1 MKRILLPL
9 SLLLLLALAAGCS
22 AQGEAQLDPTMAQ
35 QLQIDETMA
44 ATLAPGI
51 QDVDVTDRGTD
62 LTIHVRQTLGNDREL
77 YVLYDVTLA
86 GTVAL
91 PAGEEGWF
99 GPQTVTLQGVEES
112 TASRGSVQ
120 SVFLDKEGQT
130 ITYLSY
136 FSRDT
141 AWPAGDLRLSV
152 GDFVS
157 DDASLTQEVAQ
168 VTWTPENQGTVL
180 EGTVQNPAGE
190 AVGSVTLT
198 PFSLSYAF
206 TEGAH
211 LELEEINGMA
221 LPNAYL
227 LDSQGMARRAGS
239 ASGGGGNWGT
249 TFRTPLDLT
258 TVSAVE
264 VAGYVV
270 PLGQGTAVP
279 ENWDAQATEQ
289 AAWDR
294 VLFYFGLDP
303 AEYTYFTYREDRWD
317 LFTMEEVLGLLWT
330 LQEGTAEGSQPV
342 FYRDD
347 GADLWYT
354 LLRQG
359 ESYQLYTLQRNPNPP
374 ADPENVTQRWLQAQ
388 PVRTLPAAEI
398 PAVEPMTHPAP
409 EEALAQAVGPAAQP
423 LDVAYG
429 TGPIQWALVYTN
441 PEEPGRACFLLQTG
455 EGEHRPVTMG
465 DEESGFVYL
474 PDSLAVEGDTVTA
487 SFREGEG
494 SDQVHDL
501 SLQFTRPAEGEV
513 RFTAGETLRT
523 LPEEEA

>member
-1 MKRILLPL
+1 M
-9 SLLLLLALAAGCS
+9 
-22 AQGEAQLDPTMAQ
+22 AQQLQIDETMAQ

-62 LTIHVRQTLGNDREL
+62 LTLHVRQTLGNDREL

-86 GTVAL
+86 GTVIL
-91 PAGEEGWF
+91 PDGEEGWF

-112 TASRGSVQ
+112 TAHSGRVQ
-120 SVFLDKEGQT
+120 TAFLDKERQT

-157 DDASLTQEVAQ
+157 DETSLTQEVAQ

-227 LDSQGMARRAGS
+227 LDRQGMARRAGS
-239 ASGGGGNWGT
+239 ASGGGKNWST

-279 ENWDAQATEQ
+279 DNWDPEATEQ

-294 VLFYFGLDP
+294 VFFSFGFDP
-303 AEYTYFTYREDRWD
+303 GDYTYVNYRAER
-317 LFTMEEVLGLLWT
+317 MEVFSQEEILGLLWT
-330 LQEGTAEGSQPV
+330 LQTGMAEGDQPAL
-342 FYRDD
+342 YRDE
-347 GADLWYT
+347 GRDLWYA

-359 ESYQLYTLQRNPNPP
+359 ENYHLYTLQPNPDLP
-374 ADPENVTQRWLQAQ
+374 ADSTEVTQFWVLAE
-388 PVRTLPAAEI
+388 PERTLPVEKV
-398 PAVEPMTHPAP
+398 PAVEP
-409 EEALAQAVGPAAQP
+409 
-423 LDVAYG
+423 
-429 TGPIQWALVYTN
+429 
-441 PEEPGRACFLLQTG
+441 
-455 EGEHRPVTMG
+455 VT
-465 DEESGFVYL
+465 
-474 PDSLAVEGDTVTA
+474 TTA
-487 SFREGEG
+487 
-494 SDQVHDL
+494 
-501 SLQFTRPAEGEV
+501 
-513 RFTAGETLRT
+513 AGESET
-523 LPEEEA
+523 

>member
-239 ASGGGGNWGT
+239 ASGGGKNWST

-294 VLFYFGLDP
+294 VLFYFGFDP
-303 AEYTYFTYREDRWD
+303 GDYTYVNYRAER
-317 LFTMEEVLGLLWT
+317 MEVFSQEEILGLLWT
-330 LQEGTAEGSQPV
+330 LQTGMAEGDQPAL
-342 FYRDD
+342 YRDE
-347 GADLWYT
+347 GKDLWYA

-359 ESYQLYTLQRNPNPP
+359 ENYHLYTLQPNPDLP
-374 ADPENVTQRWLQAQ
+374 ADSTEVTQFWVLAE
-388 PVRTLPAAEI
+388 PERTLPVEKV
-398 PAVEPMTHPAP
+398 PAVEP
-409 EEALAQAVGPAAQP
+409 V
-423 LDVAYG
+423 
-429 TGPIQWALVYTN
+429 
-441 PEEPGRACFLLQTG
+441 
-455 EGEHRPVTMG
+455 
-465 DEESGFVYL
+465 
-474 PDSLAVEGDTVTA
+474 TVTA
-487 SFREGEG
+487 
-494 SDQVHDL
+494 
-501 SLQFTRPAEGEV
+501 
-513 RFTAGETLRT
+513 AGES
-523 LPEEEA
+523 EA

>member
-1 MKRILLPL
+1 MKPILLPL
-9 SLLLLLALAAGCS
+9 SLLLLLLAAGCS
-22 AQGEAQLDPTMAQ
+22 AQGAAQVDPMVAQ
-35 QLQIDETMA
+35 QLHMDDA
-44 ATLAPGI
+44 LAEALSPSV
-51 QDVDVTDRGTD
+51 QNVDATDRGTD
-62 LTIHVRQTLGNDREL
+62 LTLHVRQTLGNDREL

-86 GTVAL
+86 GTVIL
-91 PAGEEGWF
+91 PDGEEGWF

-157 DDASLTQEVAQ
+157 DDTSLTQEVAQ

-258 TVSAVE
+258 TVSVVE

-279 ENWDAQATEQ
+279 DNWDAQATER

-294 VLFYFGLDP
+294 VFFSFGFDP
-303 AEYTYFTYREDRWD
+303 GDYTYVNYRAER
-317 LFTMEEVLGLLWT
+317 MEVFSQEEILGLLWT
-330 LQEGTAEGSQPV
+330 LQTGMAEGDQPV
-342 FYRDD
+342 LYRDE
-347 GADLWYT
+347 GRDLWYA

-359 ESYQLYTLQRNPNPP
+359 ENYHLYTLQPNPDLP
-374 ADPENVTQRWLQAQ
+374 ADSTEVTQFWVLAE
-388 PVRTLPAAEI
+388 PERTLPVEKV
-398 PAVEPMTHPAP
+398 PAVEP
-409 EEALAQAVGPAAQP
+409 V
-423 LDVAYG
+423 
-429 TGPIQWALVYTN
+429 
-441 PEEPGRACFLLQTG
+441 
-455 EGEHRPVTMG
+455 
-465 DEESGFVYL
+465 
-474 PDSLAVEGDTVTA
+474 TVTA
-487 SFREGEG
+487 
-494 SDQVHDL
+494 
-501 SLQFTRPAEGEV
+501 AEES
-513 RFTAGETLRT
+513 
-523 LPEEEA
+523 EA

>member
-1 MKRILLPL
+1 MKRILLSL

-62 LTIHVRQTLGNDREL
+62 LTLHVRQTLGNDREL

-86 GTVAL
+86 GTVIL
-91 PAGEEGWF
+91 PDGEEGWF

-112 TASRGSVQ
+112 TAHSGRVQ
-120 SVFLDKEGQT
+120 TAFLDKERQT

-157 DDASLTQEVAQ
+157 DETSLTQEVAQ

-227 LDSQGMARRAGS
+227 LDRQGMARRAGS
-239 ASGGGGNWGT
+239 ASGGGKNWST

-279 ENWDAQATEQ
+279 DNWDPEATEQ

-294 VLFYFGLDP
+294 VFFSFGFDP
-303 AEYTYFTYREDRWD
+303 GDYTYVNYRAER
-317 LFTMEEVLGLLWT
+317 MEVFSQEEILGLLWT
-330 LQEGTAEGSQPV
+330 LQTGMAEGDQPAL
-342 FYRDD
+342 YRDE
-347 GADLWYT
+347 GRDLWYA

-359 ESYQLYTLQRNPNPP
+359 ENYHLYTLQPNPDLP
-374 ADPENVTQRWLQAQ
+374 ADSTEVTQFWVLAE
-388 PVRTLPAAEI
+388 PERTLPVEKV
-398 PAVEPMTHPAP
+398 PAVEP
-409 EEALAQAVGPAAQP
+409 
-423 LDVAYG
+423 
-429 TGPIQWALVYTN
+429 
-441 PEEPGRACFLLQTG
+441 
-455 EGEHRPVTMG
+455 VT
-465 DEESGFVYL
+465 
-474 PDSLAVEGDTVTA
+474 TTA
-487 SFREGEG
+487 
-494 SDQVHDL
+494 
-501 SLQFTRPAEGEV
+501 
-513 RFTAGETLRT
+513 AGESET
-523 LPEEEA
+523 

>member
-35 QLQIDETMA
+35 QLQIDEAMA

-62 LTIHVRQTLGNDREL
+62 LTLHVRQTLGNDREL

-99 GPQTVTLQGVEES
+99 GPETVTLQGVEES

-279 ENWDAQATEQ
+279 ENWDAQATER

-294 VLFYFGLDP
+294 VFFSFGFDP
-303 AEYTYFTYREDRWD
+303 GDYTYVNYRAER
-317 LFTMEEVLGLLWT
+317 MEVFSQEEILGLLWT
-330 LQEGTAEGSQPV
+330 LQTGMAEGDQPAL
-342 FYRDD
+342 YRDE
-347 GADLWYT
+347 GKGLWYA

-359 ESYQLYTLQRNPNPP
+359 ENYHLYTLQPNPDLP
-374 ADPENVTQRWLQAQ
+374 ADSTEVTQFWVLAE
-388 PVRTLPAAEI
+388 PERTLPVEKV
-398 PAVEPMTHPAP
+398 PAVEP
-409 EEALAQAVGPAAQP
+409 
-423 LDVAYG
+423 
-429 TGPIQWALVYTN
+429 
-441 PEEPGRACFLLQTG
+441 
-455 EGEHRPVTMG
+455 VT
-465 DEESGFVYL
+465 
-474 PDSLAVEGDTVTA
+474 TTA
-487 SFREGEG
+487 
-494 SDQVHDL
+494 
-501 SLQFTRPAEGEV
+501 
-513 RFTAGETLRT
+513 AGESET
-523 LPEEEA
+523 

>member
-62 LTIHVRQTLGNDREL
+62 LTLHVRQTLGNDREL

-136 FSRDT
+136 FSRGIP
-141 AWPAGDLRLSV
+141 WPAGDLRLSV

-227 LDSQGMARRAGS
+227 VVSRGLARRGGS
-239 ASGGGGNWGT
+239 AAGGGRPLPT
-249 TFRTPLDLT
+249 HPRRYTPMT
-258 TVSAVE
+258 
-264 VAGYVV
+264 
-270 PLGQGTAVP
+270 PP
-279 ENWDAQATEQ
+279 
-289 AAWDR
+289 
-294 VLFYFGLDP
+294 
-303 AEYTYFTYREDRWD
+303 
-317 LFTMEEVLGLLWT
+317 
-330 LQEGTAEGSQPV
+330 TAE
-342 FYRDD
+342 
-347 GADLWYT
+347 
-354 LLRQG
+354 
-359 ESYQLYTLQRNPNPP
+359 
-374 ADPENVTQRWLQAQ
+374 
-388 PVRTLPAAEI
+388 
-398 PAVEPMTHPAP
+398 
-409 EEALAQAVGPAAQP
+409 
-423 LDVAYG
+423 
-429 TGPIQWALVYTN
+429 
-441 PEEPGRACFLLQTG
+441 
-455 EGEHRPVTMG
+455 
-465 DEESGFVYL
+465 SG
-474 PDSLAVEGDTVTA
+474 
-487 SFREGEG
+487 
-494 SDQVHDL
+494 
-501 SLQFTRPAEGEV
+501 
-513 RFTAGETLRT
+513 
-523 LPEEEA
+523 

>member
-1 MKRILLPL
+1 MKPILLPL
-9 SLLLLLALAAGCS
+9 SLLLLLLAAGCS
-22 AQGEAQLDPTMAQ
+22 AQGAAQVDPMVAQ
-35 QLQIDETMA
+35 QLHMDDA
-44 ATLAPGI
+44 LAEALSPSV
-51 QDVDVTDRGTD
+51 QNVDATDRGTD
-62 LTIHVRQTLGNDREL
+62 LTLHVRQTLGNDREL

-86 GTVAL
+86 GTVIL
-91 PAGEEGWF
+91 PDGEEGWF

-157 DDASLTQEVAQ
+157 DDTSLTQEVAQ

-279 ENWDAQATEQ
+279 DNWDAQATER

-294 VLFYFGLDP
+294 VFFSFGFDP
-303 AEYTYFTYREDRWD
+303 GDYTYVNYRAER
-317 LFTMEEVLGLLWT
+317 MEVFSQEEILGLLWT
-330 LQEGTAEGSQPV
+330 LQTGMAEGDQPAL
-342 FYRDD
+342 YRDE
-347 GADLWYT
+347 GRDLWYA

-359 ESYQLYTLQRNPNPP
+359 ENYHLYTLQPNPDLP
-374 ADPENVTQRWLQAQ
+374 ADSTEVTQFWVLAE
-388 PVRTLPAAEI
+388 PERTLPVEKV
-398 PAVEPMTHPAP
+398 PAVEP
-409 EEALAQAVGPAAQP
+409 V
-423 LDVAYG
+423 
-429 TGPIQWALVYTN
+429 
-441 PEEPGRACFLLQTG
+441 
-455 EGEHRPVTMG
+455 
-465 DEESGFVYL
+465 
-474 PDSLAVEGDTVTA
+474 TVTA
-487 SFREGEG
+487 
-494 SDQVHDL
+494 
-501 SLQFTRPAEGEV
+501 AEES
-513 RFTAGETLRT
+513 
-523 LPEEEA
+523 EA

>member
-35 QLQIDETMA
+35 QLQIDEAMA

-62 LTIHVRQTLGNDREL
+62 LTLHVRQTLGNDREL

-86 GTVAL
+86 GTVIL
-91 PAGEEGWF
+91 PDGEEGWF

-112 TASRGSVQ
+112 TAHSGSVQ
-120 SVFLDKEGQT
+120 TAFLDKERQT

-136 FSRDT
+136 FSRGIP
-141 AWPAGDLRLSV
+141 WPVGDLRLSV

-157 DDASLTQEVAQ
+157 DDTSLTQEVAEA
-168 VTWTPENQGTVL
+168 TWTPTNQGTIL
-180 EGTVQNPAGE
+180 EGEIQTPAGE
-190 AVGSVTLT
+190 TVGSVTLT
-198 PFSLSYAF
+198 PFSLSYTF
-206 TEGAH
+206 TQGAQPKM
-211 LELEEINGMA
+211 EEIGGTA
-221 LPNAYL
+221 LPSGYL

-279 ENWDAQATEQ
+279 ENWDAQATER

-294 VLFYFGLDP
+294 VFFSFGFDP
-303 AEYTYFTYREDRWD
+303 GDYTYVNYRAER
-317 LFTMEEVLGLLWT
+317 MEVFSQEEILGLLWT
-330 LQEGTAEGSQPV
+330 LQTGMAEGDQPAL
-342 FYRDD
+342 YRDE
-347 GADLWYT
+347 GKDLWYA

-388 PVRTLPAAEI
+388 PMRTLPAAEI
-398 PAVEPMTHPAP
+398 PAVEPMTYPTP

-487 SFREGEG
+487 SFREGDG

>member
-1 MKRILLPL
+1 MKPILLPL
-9 SLLLLLALAAGCS
+9 GLLLLLLAAGCS
-22 AQGEAQLDPTMAQ
+22 AQGAARMDPMVAQ
-35 QLQIDETMA
+35 QLHMDDA
-44 ATLAPGI
+44 LAEALSPSV
-51 QDVDVTDRGTD
+51 QNVDATDRGTD
-62 LTIHVRQTLGNDREL
+62 LTLHVRQTLGNDREL

-112 TASRGSVQ
+112 TAHSGRVQ
-120 SVFLDKEGQT
+120 TAFLDKERQT

-157 DDASLTQEVAQ
+157 DETSLTQEVAQ

-227 LDSQGMARRAGS
+227 LDRQGMARRAGS
-239 ASGGGGNWGT
+239 ASGGGKNWST

-279 ENWDAQATEQ
+279 DNWDPEATEQ

-294 VLFYFGLDP
+294 VFFSFGFDP
-303 AEYTYFTYREDRWD
+303 GDYTYVNYRAER
-317 LFTMEEVLGLLWT
+317 MEVFSQEEILGLLWT
-330 LQEGTAEGSQPV
+330 LQTGMAEGDQPAL
-342 FYRDD
+342 YRDE
-347 GADLWYT
+347 GRDLWYA

-359 ESYQLYTLQRNPNPP
+359 ENYHLYTLQPNPDLP
-374 ADPENVTQRWLQAQ
+374 ADSTEVTQFWVLAE
-388 PVRTLPAAEI
+388 PERTLPVEKV
-398 PAVEPMTHPAP
+398 PAVEP
-409 EEALAQAVGPAAQP
+409 
-423 LDVAYG
+423 
-429 TGPIQWALVYTN
+429 
-441 PEEPGRACFLLQTG
+441 
-455 EGEHRPVTMG
+455 VT
-465 DEESGFVYL
+465 
-474 PDSLAVEGDTVTA
+474 TTA
-487 SFREGEG
+487 
-494 SDQVHDL
+494 
-501 SLQFTRPAEGEV
+501 
-513 RFTAGETLRT
+513 AGESET
-523 LPEEEA
+523 

>member
-1 MKRILLPL
+1 MKPILLPL
-9 SLLLLLALAAGCS
+9 GLLLLLLAAGCS
-22 AQGEAQLDPTMAQ
+22 AQGAARMDPMVAQ
-35 QLQIDETMA
+35 QLHMDDA
-44 ATLAPGI
+44 LAEALSPSV
-51 QDVDVTDRGTD
+51 QNVDATDRGTD
-62 LTIHVRQTLGNDREL
+62 LTLHVRQTLGNDREL

-157 DDASLTQEVAQ
+157 DDTSLTQEVAQ

-239 ASGGGGNWGT
+239 ASGGGKNWST

-279 ENWDAQATEQ
+279 DNWDPEATEQ

-294 VLFYFGLDP
+294 VFFSFGFDP
-303 AEYTYFTYREDRWD
+303 EDYTYVNYRAER
-317 LFTMEEVLGLLWT
+317 MEVFSQEEILGLLWT
-330 LQEGTAEGSQPV
+330 LQTGMAEGDQPV
-342 FYRDD
+342 LYRDE
-347 GADLWYT
+347 GRDLWYA

-359 ESYQLYTLQRNPNPP
+359 ENYHLYTLQPNPDLP
-374 ADPENVTQRWLQAQ
+374 ADSTEVTQFWVQAE
-388 PVRTLPAAEI
+388 PERTLPVEKV
-398 PAVEPMTHPAP
+398 PAVEPVT
-409 EEALAQAVGPAAQP
+409 VTAA
-423 LDVAYG
+423 
-429 TGPIQWALVYTN
+429 
-441 PEEPGRACFLLQTG
+441 G
-455 EGEHRPVTMG
+455 EGE
-465 DEESGFVYL
+465 
-474 PDSLAVEGDTVTA
+474 A
-487 SFREGEG
+487 
-494 SDQVHDL
+494 
-501 SLQFTRPAEGEV
+501 
-513 RFTAGETLRT
+513 
-523 LPEEEA
+523 

>member
-1 MKRILLPL
+1 MKPILLPL
-9 SLLLLLALAAGCS
+9 SLLLLLLAAGCS
-22 AQGEAQLDPTMAQ
+22 AQGAAQVDPMVAQ
-35 QLQIDETMA
+35 QLHMDDA
-44 ATLAPGI
+44 LAEALSPSV
-51 QDVDVTDRGTD
+51 QNVDATDRGTD
-62 LTIHVRQTLGNDREL
+62 LTLHVRQTLGNDREL

-86 GTVAL
+86 GTVIL
-91 PAGEEGWF
+91 PDGEEGWF

-157 DDASLTQEVAQ
+157 DDTSLTQEVAQ

-249 TFRTPLDLT
+249 TFRTPLDPT

-279 ENWDAQATEQ
+279 ENWDAQATER

-294 VLFYFGLDP
+294 VFFSFGFDP
-303 AEYTYFTYREDRWD
+303 EDYTYVNYRAER
-317 LFTMEEVLGLLWT
+317 MEVFSQEEILGLLWT
-330 LQEGTAEGSQPV
+330 LQTGMAEGDQPV
-342 FYRDD
+342 LYRDE
-347 GADLWYT
+347 GKDLWYA

-359 ESYQLYTLQRNPNPP
+359 ENYHLYPLQPNPDLP
-374 ADPENVTQRWLQAQ
+374 ADSTEVTQFWVLAE
-388 PVRTLPAAEI
+388 PERTLPVEKV
-398 PAVEPMTHPAP
+398 PAVEP
-409 EEALAQAVGPAAQP
+409 V
-423 LDVAYG
+423 
-429 TGPIQWALVYTN
+429 
-441 PEEPGRACFLLQTG
+441 
-455 EGEHRPVTMG
+455 
-465 DEESGFVYL
+465 
-474 PDSLAVEGDTVTA
+474 TVTA
-487 SFREGEG
+487 
-494 SDQVHDL
+494 
-501 SLQFTRPAEGEV
+501 AEES
-513 RFTAGETLRT
+513 
-523 LPEEEA
+523 EA

>member
-35 QLQIDETMA
+35 QLQIDEAMA

-62 LTIHVRQTLGNDREL
+62 LTLHVRQTLGNDREL

-136 FSRDT
+136 FSRGIP
-141 AWPAGDLRLSV
+141 WPAGDLRLSV

-157 DDASLTQEVAQ
+157 DETSLTQEVAQ

-227 LDSQGMARRAGS
+227 LDRQGMARRAGS
-239 ASGGGGNWGT
+239 ASGGGKNWST

-279 ENWDAQATEQ
+279 DNWDPEATEQ

-294 VLFYFGLDP
+294 VFFSFGFDP
-303 AEYTYFTYREDRWD
+303 GDYTYVNYRAER
-317 LFTMEEVLGLLWT
+317 MEVFSQEEILGLLWT
-330 LQEGTAEGSQPV
+330 LQTGMAEGDQPAL
-342 FYRDD
+342 YRDE
-347 GADLWYT
+347 GRDLWYA

-359 ESYQLYTLQRNPNPP
+359 ENYHLYTLQPNPDLP
-374 ADPENVTQRWLQAQ
+374 ADSTEVTQFWVLAE
-388 PVRTLPAAEI
+388 PERTLPVEKV
-398 PAVEPMTHPAP
+398 PAVEP
-409 EEALAQAVGPAAQP
+409 
-423 LDVAYG
+423 
-429 TGPIQWALVYTN
+429 
-441 PEEPGRACFLLQTG
+441 
-455 EGEHRPVTMG
+455 VT
-465 DEESGFVYL
+465 
-474 PDSLAVEGDTVTA
+474 TTA
-487 SFREGEG
+487 
-494 SDQVHDL
+494 
-501 SLQFTRPAEGEV
+501 
-513 RFTAGETLRT
+513 AGESET
-523 LPEEEA
+523 

>member
-62 LTIHVRQTLGNDREL
+62 LTLHVRQTLGNDREL

-168 VTWTPENQGTVL
+168 ITWTPENQGTVL

-279 ENWDAQATEQ
+279 ENWDAQATER

-294 VLFYFGLDP
+294 VFFSFGFDP
-303 AEYTYFTYREDRWD
+303 GDYTYVNYRAER
-317 LFTMEEVLGLLWT
+317 MEVFSQEEILGLLWT
-330 LQEGTAEGSQPV
+330 LQTGMAEGDQPAL
-342 FYRDD
+342 YRDE
-347 GADLWYT
+347 GRDLWYA

-359 ESYQLYTLQRNPNPP
+359 ENYHLYTLQPNPDLP
-374 ADPENVTQRWLQAQ
+374 ADSTEVTQFWVLAE
-388 PVRTLPAAEI
+388 PERTLPVEKV
-398 PAVEPMTHPAP
+398 PAVEP
-409 EEALAQAVGPAAQP
+409 V
-423 LDVAYG
+423 
-429 TGPIQWALVYTN
+429 
-441 PEEPGRACFLLQTG
+441 
-455 EGEHRPVTMG
+455 
-465 DEESGFVYL
+465 
-474 PDSLAVEGDTVTA
+474 TVTA
-487 SFREGEG
+487 
-494 SDQVHDL
+494 
-501 SLQFTRPAEGEV
+501 AEES
-513 RFTAGETLRT
+513 
-523 LPEEEA
+523 EA

>member
-1 MKRILLPL
+1 MKPILLPL
-9 SLLLLLALAAGCS
+9 SLLLLLLAAGCS
-22 AQGEAQLDPTMAQ
+22 AQGAAQVDPMVAQ
-35 QLQIDETMA
+35 QLHMDDA
-44 ATLAPGI
+44 LAEALSPSV
-51 QDVDVTDRGTD
+51 QNVDATDRGTD
-62 LTIHVRQTLGNDREL
+62 LTLHVRQTLGNDREL

-86 GTVAL
+86 GTVIL
-91 PAGEEGWF
+91 PDGEEGWF

-157 DDASLTQEVAQ
+157 DDTSLTQEVAQ

-227 LDSQGMARRAGS
+227 LDRQGMARRAGS
-239 ASGGGGNWGT
+239 ASGGGKNWST

-279 ENWDAQATEQ
+279 DNWDPEATEQ

-294 VLFYFGLDP
+294 VFFSFGFDP
-303 AEYTYFTYREDRWD
+303 GDYTYVNYRAER
-317 LFTMEEVLGLLWT
+317 MEVFSQEEILGLLWT
-330 LQEGTAEGSQPV
+330 LQTGMAEGDQPAL
-342 FYRDD
+342 YRDE
-347 GADLWYT
+347 GRDLWYA

-359 ESYQLYTLQRNPNPP
+359 ENYHLYTLQPNPDLP
-374 ADPENVTQRWLQAQ
+374 ADSTEVTQFWVLAE
-388 PVRTLPAAEI
+388 PERTLPVEKV
-398 PAVEPMTHPAP
+398 PAVEP
-409 EEALAQAVGPAAQP
+409 
-423 LDVAYG
+423 
-429 TGPIQWALVYTN
+429 
-441 PEEPGRACFLLQTG
+441 
-455 EGEHRPVTMG
+455 VT
-465 DEESGFVYL
+465 
-474 PDSLAVEGDTVTA
+474 TTA
-487 SFREGEG
+487 
-494 SDQVHDL
+494 
-501 SLQFTRPAEGEV
+501 
-513 RFTAGETLRT
+513 AGESET
-523 LPEEEA
+523 

>member
-62 LTIHVRQTLGNDREL
+62 LTLHVRQTLGNDREL

-239 ASGGGGNWGT
+239 ASGGGKNWST

-279 ENWDAQATEQ
+279 DNWDPEATEQ

-294 VLFYFGLDP
+294 VFFSFGFDP
-303 AEYTYFTYREDRWD
+303 GDYTYVNYRAER
-317 LFTMEEVLGLLWT
+317 MEVFSQEEILGLLWT
-330 LQEGTAEGSQPV
+330 LQTGMAEGDQPAL
-342 FYRDD
+342 YRDE
-347 GADLWYT
+347 GRDLWYA

-359 ESYQLYTLQRNPNPP
+359 ENYHLYTLQPNPDLP
-374 ADPENVTQRWLQAQ
+374 ADSTEVTQFWVLAE
-388 PVRTLPAAEI
+388 PERTLPVEKV
-398 PAVEPMTHPAP
+398 PAVEP
-409 EEALAQAVGPAAQP
+409 
-423 LDVAYG
+423 
-429 TGPIQWALVYTN
+429 
-441 PEEPGRACFLLQTG
+441 
-455 EGEHRPVTMG
+455 VT
-465 DEESGFVYL
+465 
-474 PDSLAVEGDTVTA
+474 TTA
-487 SFREGEG
+487 
-494 SDQVHDL
+494 
-501 SLQFTRPAEGEV
+501 
-513 RFTAGETLRT
+513 AGESET
-523 LPEEEA
+523 

>member
-1 MKRILLPL
+1 MKRILLSL

-35 QLQIDETMA
+35 QLQIDEAMA

-62 LTIHVRQTLGNDREL
+62 LTLHVRQTLGNDREL

-86 GTVAL
+86 GTVIL
-91 PAGEEGWF
+91 PDGEEGWF

-112 TASRGSVQ
+112 TAHSGSVQ
-120 SVFLDKEGQT
+120 TAFLDKERQT

-136 FSRDT
+136 FSRGIP
-141 AWPAGDLRLSV
+141 WPAGDLRLSV

-157 DDASLTQEVAQ
+157 DATSLTQEVAQ

-221 LPNAYL
+221 LPDAYL

-239 ASGGGGNWGT
+239 ASGGGKNWST

-279 ENWDAQATEQ
+279 ENWDAQATER

-294 VLFYFGLDP
+294 VFFSFGFDP
-303 AEYTYFTYREDRWD
+303 GDYTYVNYRAER
-317 LFTMEEVLGLLWT
+317 MEVFSQEEILGLLWT
-330 LQEGTAEGSQPV
+330 LQTGMAEGDQPV
-342 FYRDD
+342 LYRDE
-347 GADLWYT
+347 GKDLWYA

-359 ESYQLYTLQRNPNPP
+359 ENYHLYTLQPNPDLP
-374 ADPENVTQRWLQAQ
+374 ADSTEVTQFWVLAE
-388 PVRTLPAAEI
+388 PERTLPVEKV
-398 PAVEPMTHPAP
+398 PAVEP
-409 EEALAQAVGPAAQP
+409 V
-423 LDVAYG
+423 
-429 TGPIQWALVYTN
+429 
-441 PEEPGRACFLLQTG
+441 
-455 EGEHRPVTMG
+455 
-465 DEESGFVYL
+465 
-474 PDSLAVEGDTVTA
+474 TVTA
-487 SFREGEG
+487 
-494 SDQVHDL
+494 
-501 SLQFTRPAEGEV
+501 AEES
-513 RFTAGETLRT
+513 
-523 LPEEEA
+523 EA

>member
-1 MKRILLPL
+1 MKPILLPL
-9 SLLLLLALAAGCS
+9 GLLLLLLAAGCS
-22 AQGEAQLDPTMAQ
+22 AQGAARMDPMVAQ
-35 QLQIDETMA
+35 QLHMDDA
-44 ATLAPGI
+44 LAEALSPSV
-51 QDVDVTDRGTD
+51 QNVDATDRGTD
-62 LTIHVRQTLGNDREL
+62 LTLHVRQTLGNDREL

-157 DDASLTQEVAQ
+157 DDTSLTQEVAQ

-239 ASGGGGNWGT
+239 ASGGGKNWST

-279 ENWDAQATEQ
+279 DNWDPEATEQ

-294 VLFYFGLDP
+294 VFFSFGFDP
-303 AEYTYFTYREDRWD
+303 GDYTYVNYRAER
-317 LFTMEEVLGLLWT
+317 MEVFSQEEILGLLWT
-330 LQEGTAEGSQPV
+330 LQTGMAEGDQPAL
-342 FYRDD
+342 YRDE
-347 GADLWYT
+347 GRDLWYA

-359 ESYQLYTLQRNPNPP
+359 ENYHLYTLQPNPDLP
-374 ADPENVTQRWLQAQ
+374 ADSTEVTQFWVLAE
-388 PVRTLPAAEI
+388 PERTLPVEKV
-398 PAVEPMTHPAP
+398 PAVEP
-409 EEALAQAVGPAAQP
+409 
-423 LDVAYG
+423 
-429 TGPIQWALVYTN
+429 
-441 PEEPGRACFLLQTG
+441 
-455 EGEHRPVTMG
+455 VT
-465 DEESGFVYL
+465 
-474 PDSLAVEGDTVTA
+474 TTA
-487 SFREGEG
+487 
-494 SDQVHDL
+494 
-501 SLQFTRPAEGEV
+501 
-513 RFTAGETLRT
+513 AGESET
-523 LPEEEA
+523 

>member
-62 LTIHVRQTLGNDREL
+62 LTLHVRQTLGNDREL

-136 FSRDT
+136 FSRGIP
-141 AWPAGDLRLSV
+141 WPAGDLRLSV

-157 DDASLTQEVAQ
+157 DATSLTQEVAQ

-239 ASGGGGNWGT
+239 ASGGGKNWST

-279 ENWDAQATEQ
+279 ENWDAQATER

-294 VLFYFGLDP
+294 VFFSFGFDP
-303 AEYTYFTYREDRWD
+303 GDYTYVNYRAER
-317 LFTMEEVLGLLWT
+317 MEVFSQEEILGLLWT
-330 LQEGTAEGSQPV
+330 LQTGMAEGDQPV
-342 FYRDD
+342 LYRDE
-347 GADLWYT
+347 GKDLWYA

-359 ESYQLYTLQRNPNPP
+359 ENYHLYTLQPNPDLP
-374 ADPENVTQRWLQAQ
+374 ADSTEVTQFWVLAE
-388 PVRTLPAAEI
+388 PERTLPVEKV
-398 PAVEPMTHPAP
+398 PAVEP
-409 EEALAQAVGPAAQP
+409 V
-423 LDVAYG
+423 
-429 TGPIQWALVYTN
+429 
-441 PEEPGRACFLLQTG
+441 
-455 EGEHRPVTMG
+455 
-465 DEESGFVYL
+465 
-474 PDSLAVEGDTVTA
+474 TVTA
-487 SFREGEG
+487 
-494 SDQVHDL
+494 
-501 SLQFTRPAEGEV
+501 AEES
-513 RFTAGETLRT
+513 
-523 LPEEEA
+523 EA

>member
-62 LTIHVRQTLGNDREL
+62 LTLHVRQTLGNDREL

-86 GTVAL
+86 GTVIL
-91 PAGEEGWF
+91 PDGEEGWF
-99 GPQTVTLQGVEES
+99 GP
-112 TASRGSVQ
+112 
-120 SVFLDKEGQT
+120 QT

-136 FSRDT
+136 FSRGIP
-141 AWPAGDLRLSV
+141 WPAGDLRLSV

-157 DDASLTQEVAQ
+157 DDTSLTQEVAEA
-168 VTWTPENQGTVL
+168 TWTPTNQGTIL
-180 EGTVQNPAGE
+180 EGEIQTPAGE
-190 AVGSVTLT
+190 TVGSVTLT
-198 PFSLSYAF
+198 PFSLSYTF
-206 TEGAH
+206 TQGAQPKM
-211 LELEEINGMA
+211 EEIGGTA
-221 LPNAYL
+221 LPSGYL

-279 ENWDAQATEQ
+279 ENWDAQATER

-294 VLFYFGLDP
+294 VFFSFGFDP
-303 AEYTYFTYREDRWD
+303 GDYTYVNYRAER
-317 LFTMEEVLGLLWT
+317 MEVFSQEEILGLLWT
-330 LQEGTAEGSQPV
+330 LQTGMAEGDQPAL
-342 FYRDD
+342 YRDE
-347 GADLWYT
+347 GRDLWYA

-359 ESYQLYTLQRNPNPP
+359 ENYHLYTLQPNPDLP
-374 ADPENVTQRWLQAQ
+374 ADSTEVTQFWVQAE
-388 PVRTLPAAEI
+388 PERTLPVEKV
-398 PAVEPMTHPAP
+398 PAVEP
-409 EEALAQAVGPAAQP
+409 
-423 LDVAYG
+423 
-429 TGPIQWALVYTN
+429 
-441 PEEPGRACFLLQTG
+441 
-455 EGEHRPVTMG
+455 VT
-465 DEESGFVYL
+465 
-474 PDSLAVEGDTVTA
+474 TTA
-487 SFREGEG
+487 
-494 SDQVHDL
+494 
-501 SLQFTRPAEGEV
+501 
-513 RFTAGETLRT
+513 AGES
-523 LPEEEA
+523 EA

>member
-1 MKRILLPL
+1 MKRILLSL

-35 QLQIDETMA
+35 QLQIDEAMA

-62 LTIHVRQTLGNDREL
+62 LTLHVRQTLGNDREL

-86 GTVAL
+86 GTVIL
-91 PAGEEGWF
+91 PDGEEGWF

-112 TASRGSVQ
+112 TAHSGSVQ
-120 SVFLDKEGQT
+120 TAFLDKERQT

-136 FSRDT
+136 FSRGIP
-141 AWPAGDLRLSV
+141 WPAGDLRLSV

-157 DDASLTQEVAQ
+157 DATSLTQEVAQ

-239 ASGGGGNWGT
+239 ASGGGKNWST

-279 ENWDAQATEQ
+279 ENWDAQATER

-294 VLFYFGLDP
+294 VFFSFGFDP
-303 AEYTYFTYREDRWD
+303 GDYTYVNYRAER
-317 LFTMEEVLGLLWT
+317 MEVFSQEEILGLLWT
-330 LQEGTAEGSQPV
+330 LQTGMAEGDQPV
-342 FYRDD
+342 LYRDE
-347 GADLWYT
+347 GKDLWYA

-359 ESYQLYTLQRNPNPP
+359 ENYHLYTLQPNPDLP
-374 ADPENVTQRWLQAQ
+374 ADSTEVTQFWVLAE
-388 PVRTLPAAEI
+388 PERTLPVEKV
-398 PAVEPMTHPAP
+398 PAVEP
-409 EEALAQAVGPAAQP
+409 V
-423 LDVAYG
+423 
-429 TGPIQWALVYTN
+429 
-441 PEEPGRACFLLQTG
+441 
-455 EGEHRPVTMG
+455 
-465 DEESGFVYL
+465 
-474 PDSLAVEGDTVTA
+474 TVTA
-487 SFREGEG
+487 
-494 SDQVHDL
+494 
-501 SLQFTRPAEGEV
+501 AEES
-513 RFTAGETLRT
+513 
-523 LPEEEA
+523 EA

>member
-1 MKRILLPL
+1 MKRILLSL
-9 SLLLLLALAAGCS
+9 SLLPLLALA
-22 AQGEAQLDPTMAQ
+22 QQLQIDETMAQ

-62 LTIHVRQTLGNDREL
+62 LTLHVRQTLGNDREL

-86 GTVAL
+86 GTVIL
-91 PAGEEGWF
+91 PDGEEGWF

-112 TASRGSVQ
+112 TAHSGRVQ
-120 SVFLDKEGQT
+120 TAFLDKERQT

-157 DDASLTQEVAQ
+157 DETSLTQEVAQ

-227 LDSQGMARRAGS
+227 LDRQGMARRAGS
-239 ASGGGGNWGT
+239 ASGGGKNWST

-279 ENWDAQATEQ
+279 DNWDPEATEQ

-294 VLFYFGLDP
+294 VFFSFGFDP
-303 AEYTYFTYREDRWD
+303 GDYTYVNYRAER
-317 LFTMEEVLGLLWT
+317 MEVFSQEEILGLLWT
-330 LQEGTAEGSQPV
+330 LQTGMAEGDQPAL
-342 FYRDD
+342 YRDE
-347 GADLWYT
+347 GRDLWYA

-359 ESYQLYTLQRNPNPP
+359 ENYHLYTLQPNPDLP
-374 ADPENVTQRWLQAQ
+374 ADSTEVTQFWVLAE
-388 PVRTLPAAEI
+388 PERTLPVEKV
-398 PAVEPMTHPAP
+398 PAVEP
-409 EEALAQAVGPAAQP
+409 
-423 LDVAYG
+423 
-429 TGPIQWALVYTN
+429 
-441 PEEPGRACFLLQTG
+441 
-455 EGEHRPVTMG
+455 VT
-465 DEESGFVYL
+465 
-474 PDSLAVEGDTVTA
+474 TTA
-487 SFREGEG
+487 
-494 SDQVHDL
+494 
-501 SLQFTRPAEGEV
+501 
-513 RFTAGETLRT
+513 AGESET
-523 LPEEEA
+523 

>member
-1 MKRILLPL
+1 MKRILLSL

-62 LTIHVRQTLGNDREL
+62 LTLHVRQTLGNDREL

-86 GTVAL
+86 GTVIL
-91 PAGEEGWF
+91 PDGEEGWF

-112 TASRGSVQ
+112 TAHSGRVQ
-120 SVFLDKEGQT
+120 TAFLDKERQT

-157 DDASLTQEVAQ
+157 DETSLTQEVAQ

-198 PFSLSYAF
+198 PFSLSSAF
-206 TEGAH
+206 TQGAQPKM
-211 LELEEINGMA
+211 EEIGGTA
-221 LPNAYL
+221 LPSGYF

-239 ASGGGGNWGT
+239 ASGGGGNWST

-279 ENWDAQATEQ
+279 ENWDAQATER

-330 LQEGTAEGSQPV
+330 LQTGMAEGDQPV
-342 FYRDD
+342 LYRDE
-347 GADLWYT
+347 GKDLWYA

-359 ESYQLYTLQRNPNPP
+359 ENYHLYTLQPNPDLP
-374 ADPENVTQRWLQAQ
+374 ADSTEVTQFWVLAE
-388 PVRTLPAAEI
+388 PERTLPVEKV
-398 PAVEPMTHPAP
+398 PAVEP
-409 EEALAQAVGPAAQP
+409 V
-423 LDVAYG
+423 
-429 TGPIQWALVYTN
+429 
-441 PEEPGRACFLLQTG
+441 
-455 EGEHRPVTMG
+455 
-465 DEESGFVYL
+465 
-474 PDSLAVEGDTVTA
+474 TVTA
-487 SFREGEG
+487 
-494 SDQVHDL
+494 
-501 SLQFTRPAEGEV
+501 AEES
-513 RFTAGETLRT
+513 
-523 LPEEEA
+523 EA

>member
-35 QLQIDETMA
+35 QLQIDEAMA

-62 LTIHVRQTLGNDREL
+62 LTLHVRQTLGNDREL

-86 GTVAL
+86 GTVIL
-91 PAGEEGWF
+91 PDGEEGWF

-112 TASRGSVQ
+112 TAHSGRVQ
-120 SVFLDKEGQT
+120 TAFLDKERQT

-157 DDASLTQEVAQ
+157 DETSLTQEVAQ

-227 LDSQGMARRAGS
+227 LDRQGMARRAGS
-239 ASGGGGNWGT
+239 ASGGGKNWST

-279 ENWDAQATEQ
+279 DNWDPEATEQ

-294 VLFYFGLDP
+294 VFFSFGFDP
-303 AEYTYFTYREDRWD
+303 GDYTYVNYRAER
-317 LFTMEEVLGLLWT
+317 MEVFSQEEILGLLWT
-330 LQEGTAEGSQPV
+330 LQTGMAEGDQPAL
-342 FYRDD
+342 YRDE
-347 GADLWYT
+347 GRDLWYA

-359 ESYQLYTLQRNPNPP
+359 ENYHLYTLQPNPDLP
-374 ADPENVTQRWLQAQ
+374 ADSTEVTQFWVLAE
-388 PVRTLPAAEI
+388 PERTLPVEKV
-398 PAVEPMTHPAP
+398 PAVEP
-409 EEALAQAVGPAAQP
+409 
-423 LDVAYG
+423 
-429 TGPIQWALVYTN
+429 
-441 PEEPGRACFLLQTG
+441 
-455 EGEHRPVTMG
+455 VT
-465 DEESGFVYL
+465 
-474 PDSLAVEGDTVTA
+474 TTA
-487 SFREGEG
+487 
-494 SDQVHDL
+494 
-501 SLQFTRPAEGEV
+501 
-513 RFTAGETLRT
+513 AGESET
-523 LPEEEA
+523 

>member
-1 MKRILLPL
+1 MKPILLPL
-9 SLLLLLALAAGCS
+9 SLLLLLLAAGCS
-22 AQGEAQLDPTMAQ
+22 AQGAAQVDPMVAQ
-35 QLQIDETMA
+35 QLHMDDA
-44 ATLAPGI
+44 LAEALSPSV
-51 QDVDVTDRGTD
+51 QNVDATDRGTD
-62 LTIHVRQTLGNDREL
+62 LTLHVRQTLGNDREL

-86 GTVAL
+86 GTVIL
-91 PAGEEGWF
+91 PDGEEGWF

-157 DDASLTQEVAQ
+157 DDTSLTQEVAQ

-279 ENWDAQATEQ
+279 ENWDAQATER

-294 VLFYFGLDP
+294 VFFSFGFDP
-303 AEYTYFTYREDRWD
+303 EDYTYVNYRAER
-317 LFTMEEVLGLLWT
+317 MEVFSQEEILGLLWT
-330 LQEGTAEGSQPV
+330 LQTGMAEGDQPV
-342 FYRDD
+342 LYRDE
-347 GADLWYT
+347 GKDLWYA

-359 ESYQLYTLQRNPNPP
+359 ENYHLYTLQPNPDLP
-374 ADPENVTQRWLQAQ
+374 ADSTEVTQFWVLAE
-388 PVRTLPAAEI
+388 PERTLPVEKV
-398 PAVEPMTHPAP
+398 PAVEP
-409 EEALAQAVGPAAQP
+409 
-423 LDVAYG
+423 
-429 TGPIQWALVYTN
+429 
-441 PEEPGRACFLLQTG
+441 
-455 EGEHRPVTMG
+455 VT
-465 DEESGFVYL
+465 
-474 PDSLAVEGDTVTA
+474 TTA
-487 SFREGEG
+487 
-494 SDQVHDL
+494 
-501 SLQFTRPAEGEV
+501 
-513 RFTAGETLRT
+513 AGESET
-523 LPEEEA
+523 

>member
-1 MKRILLPL
+1 MKPILLPL
-9 SLLLLLALAAGCS
+9 GLLLLLLAAGCS
-22 AQGEAQLDPTMAQ
+22 AQGAARMDPMVAQ
-35 QLQIDETMA
+35 QLHMDDA
-44 ATLAPGI
+44 LAEALGPSV
-51 QDVDVTDRGTD
+51 QNVDATDRGTD
-62 LTIHVRQTLGNDREL
+62 LTLHVRQTLGNDREL

-157 DDASLTQEVAQ
+157 DDTSLTQEVAQ

-239 ASGGGGNWGT
+239 ASGGGKNWST

-279 ENWDAQATEQ
+279 DNWDPEATEQ

-294 VLFYFGLDP
+294 VFFSFGFDP
-303 AEYTYFTYREDRWD
+303 GDYTYVNYRAER
-317 LFTMEEVLGLLWT
+317 MEVFSQEEILGLLWT
-330 LQEGTAEGSQPV
+330 LQTGMAEGDQPAL
-342 FYRDD
+342 YRDE
-347 GADLWYT
+347 GRDLWYA

-359 ESYQLYTLQRNPNPP
+359 ENYHLYTLQPNPDLP
-374 ADPENVTQRWLQAQ
+374 ADSTEVTQFWVLAE
-388 PVRTLPAAEI
+388 PERTLPVEKV
-398 PAVEPMTHPAP
+398 PAVEP
-409 EEALAQAVGPAAQP
+409 
-423 LDVAYG
+423 
-429 TGPIQWALVYTN
+429 
-441 PEEPGRACFLLQTG
+441 
-455 EGEHRPVTMG
+455 VT
-465 DEESGFVYL
+465 
-474 PDSLAVEGDTVTA
+474 TTA
-487 SFREGEG
+487 
-494 SDQVHDL
+494 
-501 SLQFTRPAEGEV
+501 
-513 RFTAGETLRT
+513 AGESET
-523 LPEEEA
+523 

>member
-239 ASGGGGNWGT
+239 ASGGGKNWST

-279 ENWDAQATEQ
+279 ENWDAQATER

-294 VLFYFGLDP
+294 VFFSFGFDP
-303 AEYTYFTYREDRWD
+303 GDYTYVNYRAER
-317 LFTMEEVLGLLWT
+317 MEVFSQEEILGLLWT
-330 LQEGTAEGSQPV
+330 LQTGMAEGDQPV
-342 FYRDD
+342 LYRDE
-347 GADLWYT
+347 GRDLWYA
-354 LLRQG
+354 LLRQR
-359 ESYQLYTLQRNPNPP
+359 ENYHLYTLQPNPDLP
-374 ADPENVTQRWLQAQ
+374 ADSTEVTQFWVLAE
-388 PVRTLPAAEI
+388 PERTLPVEKV
-398 PAVEPMTHPAP
+398 PAVEP
-409 EEALAQAVGPAAQP
+409 V
-423 LDVAYG
+423 
-429 TGPIQWALVYTN
+429 
-441 PEEPGRACFLLQTG
+441 
-455 EGEHRPVTMG
+455 
-465 DEESGFVYL
+465 
-474 PDSLAVEGDTVTA
+474 TVTA
-487 SFREGEG
+487 
-494 SDQVHDL
+494 
-501 SLQFTRPAEGEV
+501 AEES
-513 RFTAGETLRT
+513 
-523 LPEEEA
+523 EA

>member
-62 LTIHVRQTLGNDREL
+62 LTLHVRQTLGNDREL

-112 TASRGSVQ
+112 TAHSGSVQ
-120 SVFLDKEGQT
+120 TAFLDKERQT

-157 DDASLTQEVAQ
+157 DETSLTQEVAQ

-227 LDSQGMARRAGS
+227 LDRQGMARRAGS
-239 ASGGGGNWGT
+239 ASGGGKNWST

-279 ENWDAQATEQ
+279 DNWDPEATEQ

-294 VLFYFGLDP
+294 VFFSFGFDP
-303 AEYTYFTYREDRWD
+303 GDYTYVNYRAER
-317 LFTMEEVLGLLWT
+317 MEVFSQEEILGLLWT
-330 LQEGTAEGSQPV
+330 LQTGMAEGDQPAL
-342 FYRDD
+342 YRDE
-347 GADLWYT
+347 GRDLWYA

-359 ESYQLYTLQRNPNPP
+359 ENYHLYTLQPNPDLP
-374 ADPENVTQRWLQAQ
+374 ADSTEVTQFWVLAE
-388 PVRTLPAAEI
+388 PERTLPVEKV
-398 PAVEPMTHPAP
+398 PAVEP
-409 EEALAQAVGPAAQP
+409 
-423 LDVAYG
+423 
-429 TGPIQWALVYTN
+429 
-441 PEEPGRACFLLQTG
+441 
-455 EGEHRPVTMG
+455 VT
-465 DEESGFVYL
+465 
-474 PDSLAVEGDTVTA
+474 TTA
-487 SFREGEG
+487 
-494 SDQVHDL
+494 
-501 SLQFTRPAEGEV
+501 
-513 RFTAGETLRT
+513 AGESET
-523 LPEEEA
+523 

>member
-62 LTIHVRQTLGNDREL
+62 LTLHVRQTLGNDREL

-112 TASRGSVQ
+112 TAHSGRVQ
-120 SVFLDKEGQT
+120 TAFLDKERQT

-157 DDASLTQEVAQ
+157 DETSLTQEVAQ

-239 ASGGGGNWGT
+239 ASGGGKNWST

-279 ENWDAQATEQ
+279 DNWDPEATEQ

-294 VLFYFGLDP
+294 VFFSFGFDP
-303 AEYTYFTYREDRWD
+303 GDYTYVNYRAER
-317 LFTMEEVLGLLWT
+317 MEVFSQEEILGLLWT
-330 LQEGTAEGSQPV
+330 LQTGMAEGDQPAL
-342 FYRDD
+342 YRDE
-347 GADLWYT
+347 GRDLWYA

-359 ESYQLYTLQRNPNPP
+359 ENYHLYTLQPNPDLP
-374 ADPENVTQRWLQAQ
+374 ADSTEVTQFWVLAE
-388 PVRTLPAAEI
+388 PERTLPVEKV
-398 PAVEPMTHPAP
+398 PAVEP
-409 EEALAQAVGPAAQP
+409 
-423 LDVAYG
+423 
-429 TGPIQWALVYTN
+429 
-441 PEEPGRACFLLQTG
+441 
-455 EGEHRPVTMG
+455 VT
-465 DEESGFVYL
+465 
-474 PDSLAVEGDTVTA
+474 TTA
-487 SFREGEG
+487 
-494 SDQVHDL
+494 
-501 SLQFTRPAEGEV
+501 
-513 RFTAGETLRT
+513 AGESET
-523 LPEEEA
+523 

>member
-1 MKRILLPL
+1 M
-9 SLLLLLALAAGCS
+9 
-22 AQGEAQLDPTMAQ
+22 
-35 QLQIDETMA
+35 
-44 ATLAPGI
+44 
-51 QDVDVTDRGTD
+51 
-62 LTIHVRQTLGNDREL
+62 
-77 YVLYDVTLA
+77 TLA

-239 ASGGGGNWGT
+239 ASGGGKNWST

-258 TVSAVE
+258 PSRRWRWRGMWSPWARGRRCRRTGMPRPRNRPPGTGCCSTSA
-264 VAGYVV
+264 
-270 PLGQGTAVP
+270 
-279 ENWDAQATEQ
+279 
-289 AAWDR
+289 
-294 VLFYFGLDP
+294 
-303 AEYTYFTYREDRWD
+303 
-317 LFTMEEVLGLLWT
+317 WT
-330 LQEGTAEGSQPV
+330 RRSTP
-342 FYRDD
+342 
-347 GADLWYT
+347 
-354 LLRQG
+354 
-359 ESYQLYTLQRNPNPP
+359 
-374 ADPENVTQRWLQAQ
+374 
-388 PVRTLPAAEI
+388 TLPTGRTGGTCSPWRRSWACCGPPGGHGGGQ
-398 PAVEPMTHPAP
+398 PAGV
-409 EEALAQAVGPAAQP
+409 L
-423 LDVAYG
+423 
-429 TGPIQWALVYTN
+429 
-441 PEEPGRACFLLQTG
+441 PG
-455 EGEHRPVTMG
+455 
-465 DEESGFVYL
+465 
-474 PDSLAVEGDTVTA
+474 
-487 SFREGEG
+487 
-494 SDQVHDL
+494 
-501 SLQFTRPAEGEV
+501 
-513 RFTAGETLRT
+513 
-523 LPEEEA
+523 

>member
-35 QLQIDETMA
+35 QLQIDEAMA

-62 LTIHVRQTLGNDREL
+62 LTLHVRQTLGNDREL

-157 DDASLTQEVAQ
+157 DDTSLTQEVAQ

-239 ASGGGGNWGT
+239 ASGGGKNWST

-279 ENWDAQATEQ
+279 ENWDAQATER

-294 VLFYFGLDP
+294 VFFSFGFDP
-303 AEYTYFTYREDRWD
+303 GDYTYVNYRAER
-317 LFTMEEVLGLLWT
+317 MEVFSQEEILGLLWT
-330 LQEGTAEGSQPV
+330 LQTGMAEGDQPV
-342 FYRDD
+342 LYRDE
-347 GADLWYT
+347 GRDLWYA
-354 LLRQG
+354 LLRQR
-359 ESYQLYTLQRNPNPP
+359 ENYHLYTLQPNPDLP
-374 ADPENVTQRWLQAQ
+374 ADSTEVTQFWVLAE
-388 PVRTLPAAEI
+388 PERTLPVEKV
-398 PAVEPMTHPAP
+398 PAVEP
-409 EEALAQAVGPAAQP
+409 V
-423 LDVAYG
+423 
-429 TGPIQWALVYTN
+429 
-441 PEEPGRACFLLQTG
+441 
-455 EGEHRPVTMG
+455 
-465 DEESGFVYL
+465 
-474 PDSLAVEGDTVTA
+474 TVTA
-487 SFREGEG
+487 
-494 SDQVHDL
+494 
-501 SLQFTRPAEGEV
+501 AEES
-513 RFTAGETLRT
+513 
-523 LPEEEA
+523 EA

>member
-1 MKRILLPL
+1 MKRILLSL

-35 QLQIDETMA
+35 QLQIDEAMA

-62 LTIHVRQTLGNDREL
+62 LTLHVRQTLGNDREL

-86 GTVAL
+86 GTVIL
-91 PAGEEGWF
+91 PDGEEGWF

-112 TASRGSVQ
+112 TAHSGSVQ
-120 SVFLDKEGQT
+120 TAFLDKERQT

-136 FSRDT
+136 FSRGIP
-141 AWPAGDLRLSV
+141 WPAGDLRLSV

-157 DDASLTQEVAQ
+157 DATSLTQEVAQ

-239 ASGGGGNWGT
+239 ASGGGKNWST

-279 ENWDAQATEQ
+279 DNWDAQATER

-294 VLFYFGLDP
+294 VFFSFGFDP
-303 AEYTYFTYREDRWD
+303 GDYTYVNYRAER
-317 LFTMEEVLGLLWT
+317 MEVFSQEEILGLLWT
-330 LQEGTAEGSQPV
+330 LQTGMAEGDQPV
-342 FYRDD
+342 LYRDE
-347 GADLWYT
+347 GKDLWYA

-359 ESYQLYTLQRNPNPP
+359 ENYHLYTLQPNPDLP
-374 ADPENVTQRWLQAQ
+374 ADSTEVTQFWVLAE
-388 PVRTLPAAEI
+388 PERTLPVEKV
-398 PAVEPMTHPAP
+398 PAVEP
-409 EEALAQAVGPAAQP
+409 V
-423 LDVAYG
+423 
-429 TGPIQWALVYTN
+429 
-441 PEEPGRACFLLQTG
+441 
-455 EGEHRPVTMG
+455 
-465 DEESGFVYL
+465 
-474 PDSLAVEGDTVTA
+474 TVTA
-487 SFREGEG
+487 
-494 SDQVHDL
+494 
-501 SLQFTRPAEGEV
+501 AEES
-513 RFTAGETLRT
+513 
-523 LPEEEA
+523 EA

>member
-1 MKRILLPL
+1 MKRILLSL

-35 QLQIDETMA
+35 QLQIDEAMA

-62 LTIHVRQTLGNDREL
+62 LTLHVRQTLGNDREL

-86 GTVAL
+86 GTVIL
-91 PAGEEGWF
+91 PDGEEGWF

-112 TASRGSVQ
+112 TAHSGSVQ
-120 SVFLDKEGQT
+120 TAFLDKERQT

-136 FSRDT
+136 FSRGIP
-141 AWPAGDLRLSV
+141 WPAGDLRLSV

-157 DDASLTQEVAQ
+157 DDTSLTQEVAEA
-168 VTWTPENQGTVL
+168 TWTPTNQGTIL
-180 EGTVQNPAGE
+180 EGEIQTPTGE
-190 AVGSVTLT
+190 TVGSVTLT
-198 PFSLSYAF
+198 PFSLSYTF
-206 TEGAH
+206 TQGAQPKM
-211 LELEEINGMA
+211 EEIGGIA
-221 LPNAYL
+221 LPSGYF

-279 ENWDAQATEQ
+279 DNWDPEATEQ

-330 LQEGTAEGSQPV
+330 LQEGMAEGSQPV

-359 ESYQLYTLQRNPNPP
+359 ENYHLYTLQPNPDLP
-374 ADPENVTQRWLQAQ
+374 ADSTEVTQFWFLAE
-388 PVRTLPAAEI
+388 PERTLPVEKV
-398 PAVEPMTHPAP
+398 PAVEP
-409 EEALAQAVGPAAQP
+409 V
-423 LDVAYG
+423 
-429 TGPIQWALVYTN
+429 
-441 PEEPGRACFLLQTG
+441 
-455 EGEHRPVTMG
+455 
-465 DEESGFVYL
+465 
-474 PDSLAVEGDTVTA
+474 TVTA
-487 SFREGEG
+487 
-494 SDQVHDL
+494 
-501 SLQFTRPAEGEV
+501 AEES
-513 RFTAGETLRT
+513 ET
-523 LPEEEA
+523 